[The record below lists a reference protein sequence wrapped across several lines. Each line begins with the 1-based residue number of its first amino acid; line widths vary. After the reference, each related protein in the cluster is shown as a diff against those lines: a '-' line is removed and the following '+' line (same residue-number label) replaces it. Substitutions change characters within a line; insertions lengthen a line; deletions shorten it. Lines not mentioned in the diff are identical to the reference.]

1 MTTAEDLKSTLNLPR
16 TDFPMKANLPQAE
29 PRRIALWKEQGL
41 YERLRAARAGAPR
54 FILHDG
60 PPYANGHIHLGTAL
74 NKVLKDVIVRSRS
87 MLGAQGHDAPYVPGW
102 DCHGLPIEL
111 QVDRNLGSK
120 KRDMSPVAFRRECRA
135 YAEKFVDIQR
145 QEFERLGVMGEW
157 SDPYLT
163 MAPGYQA
170 TIVRQLAEFVEKGLV
185 YKAKKSVHW
194 CISDRTALAE
204 AEIEYDE
211 KHTSPSIDVKLPLC
225 DADLETL
232 ASTHP
237 ALHDRDVSAVIWTT
251 TPWTLPANLAVAFH
265 PDADYALY
273 PVEGSSEVLI
283 IAKALREAA
292 LARWKERPVTLG
304 EPLAEMKGSTFEG
317 LRFRHPWIDRDSV
330 GVLGDYVTLDTGTG
344 VVHTAPGHGW
354 DDYLTG
360 VKYGLEIYCPVD
372 EAGRFLP
379 EVAFFAGQKVFDA
392 NPKVIELLR
401 EKGALLGAGKETHS
415 YPICWRCKNPI
426 IFRATYQWF
435 IGLDIDGFRERAL
448 DAIAKVRWY
457 PAWGEERI
465 RNMIAARPDW
475 CISRQR
481 LWGVPIPAFYCEGCS
496 AALLTPEIA
505 RHVADLFEADSADA
519 WWAREAKDL
528 LPPGFVCPKCGGQ
541 EFDKE
546 KDILDVWFDS
556 GSSHAAVLA
565 RRPGL
570 RWPADVYLEGS
581 DQHRGW
587 FHSSLL
593 IGVGTRGRAPYD
605 QVITHGFTVDGQGRK
620 ISKSMGNDVDTQK
633 LIQNYGA
640 EIVRLWVTMVD
651 YRDDMPFSD
660 EMIKRVAEAYRK
672 IRNTCRY
679 LLSNLFDFDP
689 AKDAV
694 PEDRLEEIDQYAL
707 ARHRQVL
714 ARVLE
719 AYGEFEF
726 HIVYHQLVQYC
737 AADLSSFYLDVLKD
751 RLYCDAPGGAR
762 RRSSQTVLHRMARDL
777 ARLMAPILPM
787 TADEVWQSIPGA
799 EVESV
804 HLALFPDV
812 DGSIEDRKLW
822 SALLEA
828 RAAVTKALEEARAAK
843 KIASSLEA
851 RVEVAA
857 PSALL
862 EPLREYQ
869 AQGRVFPGNL
879 ANLFIVSDVTLTD
892 AEGALSVRVER
903 ARGAKCERC
912 WTYSENVGKL
922 PAHPAVCERC
932 SAVLEGLGR

>member
-1 MTTAEDLKSTLNLPR
+1 
-16 TDFPMKANLPQAE
+16 
-29 PRRIALWKEQGL
+29 
-41 YERLRAARAGAPR
+41 
-54 FILHDG
+54 
-60 PPYANGHIHLGTAL
+60 
-74 NKVLKDVIVRSRS
+74 
-87 MLGAQGHDAPYVPGW
+87 
-102 DCHGLPIEL
+102 
-111 QVDRNLGSK
+111 
-120 KRDMSPVAFRRECRA
+120 
-135 YAEKFVDIQR
+135 
-145 QEFERLGVMGEW
+145 
-157 SDPYLT
+157 
-163 MAPGYQA
+163 
-170 TIVRQLAEFVEKGLV
+170 
-185 YKAKKSVHW
+185 
-194 CISDRTALAE
+194 
-204 AEIEYDE
+204 
-211 KHTSPSIDVKLPLC
+211 
-225 DADLETL
+225 
-232 ASTHP
+232 
-237 ALHDRDVSAVIWTT
+237 
-251 TPWTLPANLAVAFH
+251 
-265 PDADYALY
+265 
-273 PVEGSSEVLI
+273 
-283 IAKALREAA
+283 
-292 LARWKERPVTLG
+292 
-304 EPLAEMKGSTFEG
+304 
-317 LRFRHPWIDRDSV
+317 
-330 GVLGDYVTLDTGTG
+330 
-344 VVHTAPGHGW
+344 
-354 DDYLTG
+354 
-360 VKYGLEIYCPVD
+360 
-372 EAGRFLP
+372 
-379 EVAFFAGQKVFDA
+379 
-392 NPKVIELLR
+392 
-401 EKGALLGAGKETHS
+401 
-415 YPICWRCKNPI
+415 
-426 IFRATYQWF
+426 
-435 IGLDIDGFRERAL
+435 
-448 DAIAKVRWY
+448 
-457 PAWGEERI
+457 
-465 RNMIAARPDW
+465 
-475 CISRQR
+475 
-481 LWGVPIPAFYCEGCS
+481 
-496 AALLTPEIA
+496 
-505 RHVADLFEADSADA
+505 
-519 WWAREAKDL
+519 
-528 LPPGFVCPKCGGQ
+528 VCPKCGGQ
-541 EFDKE
+541 EFEKE

-620 ISKSMGNDVDTQK
+620 ISKSMGNDVDTKK
-633 LIQNYGA
+633 LIDTYGA
-640 EIVRLWVTMVD
+640 EIVRLWVSMVD

-672 IRNTCRY
+672 VRNTCRY

-726 HIVYHQLVQYC
+726 HVVYHQLVQYC

-787 TADEVWQSIPGA
+787 TADEVWQSIPGQ
-799 EVESV
+799 EGQPV

-822 SALLEA
+822 SALREA
-828 RAAVTKALEEARAAK
+828 RAVVTKALEEARAAK

-857 PSALL
+857 PSAVL

-879 ANLFIVSDVTLTD
+879 ANLFIVSEVTLTD
-892 AEGALSVRVER
+892 AEGAMAVRVER

-932 SAVLEGLGR
+932 SAVLQGLGR